1 MQIIENAQFKAE
13 IDEKGAQLTH
23 LYRQDTGYDYIWNN
37 EIWPKHAPVLFPA
50 IGRSNDDSY
59 LYDGKQYDMPQ
70 HGFVSDYD
78 FEVTDKQ
85 SDLVTLQF
93 KATPETKQIYPFD
106 FVLSVTFSL
115 QATGLHLN
123 FAVANEGQQAM
134 SFALGSHPAFNVPIA
149 NDGSFS
155 DYQLAVEPKVA
166 KLTQFDIV
174 KKPYPFRAGT
184 TSAVPNYQDGVIHLD
199 YDMFAK
205 GLIILENPGLTAL
218 TLSSPKSTHSIQV
231 SLEDFRYV
239 CLWTKEGADAPFLC
253 IEPFEGLPD
262 VYGDPVAI
270 MTKDGNNVLAAN
282 KTKQFDYDITLA

>member
-1 MQIIENAQFKAE
+1 MQIIENTQFKAE

-37 EIWPKHAPVLFPA
+37 GIWPKHAPVLFPA

-59 LYDGKQYDMPQ
+59 LYHDKQYDMPQ

-85 SDLVTLQF
+85 PDQVTLQF

-106 FVLSVTFSL
+106 FVLAVTFSL

-123 FAVANEGQQAM
+123 FVVTNEGAQAM

-155 DYQLAVEPKVA
+155 DYQLAVEPKVT

-174 KKPYPFRAGT
+174 KKPYPFRSGT

-205 GLIILENPGLTAL
+205 GLIILENPG
-218 TLSSPKSTHSIQV
+218 
-231 SLEDFRYV
+231 
-239 CLWTKEGADAPFLC
+239 
-253 IEPFEGLPD
+253 
-262 VYGDPVAI
+262 
-270 MTKDGNNVLAAN
+270 
-282 KTKQFDYDITLA
+282 